1 MSTMTKTKS
10 KTAAKKK
17 PATKPRAAKAAGSK
31 KPPKAAAAKATK
43 KPAVKPAKAKTKTG
57 SASKKL
63 RKAAARVADAATQ
76 QPVAAVS
83 VSSQAVAKEQVT
95 QRAVAKPA
103 AKSASRTRS
112 SGRDVASASQ
122 PAATTPRDKP
132 ASAPR
137 ASSTRDAASE
147 WIAAAERAK
156 AAQPVVVPE
165 AQKRPAPAAPI
176 AAPAA
181 AAPTSADSADVDA
194 FLRDCDHPRV
204 AEFEQVRKLILDASH
219 SISEGIKWSAPSF
232 RTEEWFA
239 TLHVRDPQ
247 KVQVVFHLGA
257 KKSEGTQR
265 VPVGAPEGMVEW
277 LAPDRCMV
285 TVEDVKRRGK
295 ALQAFVR
302 AWILHV

>member
-1 MSTMTKTKS
+1 MTKTKS

-83 VSSQAVAKEQVT
+83 VSPQAVAKEQVT
-95 QRAVAKPA
+95 QRVVAKPA
-103 AKSASRTRS
+103 SKSASKSAPRVPTSDRV
-112 SGRDVASASQ
+112 VADDSQ
-122 PAATTPRDKP
+122 PVAATSKSK
-132 ASAPR
+132 SAPR

>member
-1 MSTMTKTKS
+1 MTKTKS

-31 KPPKAAAAKATK
+31 KPAKAAAAKATK
-43 KPAVKPAKAKTKTG
+43 KPAVKPAKAKAS
-57 SASKKL
+57 SAAKKP
-63 RKAAARVADAATQ
+63 RKAGARVADAATQ

-132 ASAPR
+132 VPAPR

-165 AQKRPAPAAPI
+165 APKRAAPAAPI

-181 AAPTSADSADVDA
+181 AAPTSADSAEVDA

-219 SISEGIKWSAPSF
+219 SIAEGIKWNAPSF

-247 KVQVVFHLGA
+247 KVQVVFHLGS
-257 KKSEGTQR
+257 KKRDTTQR
-265 VPVGAPEGMVEW
+265 LPVGAPDGMVEW

-285 TVEDVKRRGK
+285 TIEDVKRRGK

-302 AWILHV
+302 GWILHV

>member
-1 MSTMTKTKS
+1 MTKTKS

-43 KPAVKPAKAKTKTG
+43 KPAVKPAKAKTKTKTG
-57 SASKKL
+57 SASKKP
-63 RKAAARVADAATQ
+63 RKAAARVADAAMQ

-95 QRAVAKPA
+95 QRVV
-103 AKSASRTRS
+103 AKSASKSAPRVPTSDRV
-112 SGRDVASASQ
+112 VADDSQ
-122 PAATTPRDKP
+122 PVAATSKSKP
-132 ASAPR
+132 APR

>member
-1 MSTMTKTKS
+1 MTKTKS

-31 KPPKAAAAKATK
+31 KPAKTAAAKATK
-43 KPAVKPAKAKTKTG
+43 KPAGKPAKAKTSST
-57 SASKKL
+57 AKKP
-63 RKAAARVADAATQ
+63 RKAVARVADAATQ

-103 AKSASRTRS
+103 AKSASRTRT
-112 SGRDVASASQ
+112 SGRDAASTLQ
-122 PAATTPRDKP
+122 PVATTPRDKP

-147 WIAAAERAK
+147 WIAAAERVK

-165 AQKRPAPAAPI
+165 VPKRAAPVAPI

-181 AAPTSADSADVDA
+181 AAPTSADSAEVDA

-257 KKSEGTQR
+257 KKRDTAQR
-265 VPVGAPEGMVEW
+265 LPVGAPEGMVEW

-285 TVEDVKRRGK
+285 TIEDVKRRGK

-302 AWILHV
+302 GWILHV